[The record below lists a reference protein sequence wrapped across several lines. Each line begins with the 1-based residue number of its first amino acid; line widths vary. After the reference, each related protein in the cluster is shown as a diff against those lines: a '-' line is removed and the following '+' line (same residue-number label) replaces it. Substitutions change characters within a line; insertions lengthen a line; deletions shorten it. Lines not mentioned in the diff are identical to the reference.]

1 MIING
6 GILSAQEKYAV
17 LICGEAPPDWTE
29 LVDLNSGWGAPGDS
43 IQEEF
48 WNDTYLM
55 WEMLVTKFNY
65 DADNVYVLYYDRD
78 DFNPVGQADRY
89 NSGLLPPHLKP
100 ITDMAATRTS
110 VISLFEGFANGEN
123 KLTQDDF
130 LFVWTFGHG
139 GICGEEPPDRY
150 PCVELIGDGFI
161 WDFEFADLMDD
172 IDTEKKV
179 FWMQQCGGGAFADDL
194 ENVSSVFHSASLA
207 GEPAAASD
215 NYPDV
220 ENEVIN
226 NKVYQHAEFN
236 FHVYSSTNGQTPF
249 FTTIYDGQP
258 LSDADLN
265 SDNIISIYESWIWE
279 RDKESRDETPVYSDL
294 GSIGQQTSLLYPTL
308 LSTDISAASNITHR
322 GLIGISK
329 DIHVPQG
336 SQLTIHDNAVLHLVN
351 EANLIVD
358 QGATLIIGD
367 NVTITGTNS
376 NNELI
381 VEGNIT
387 IGENVVINSQ
397 NNVSWN
403 IYLKNES
410 QNLTLLNTEFT
421 DCSVDSWCN
430 TFTLT
435 NGTITDCKCFSSHRG
450 SVSITNTDIF
460 KTEIYLENEDD
471 NDNYISLTDN
481 DFSEGVDKTAIHIW
495 NYRKYE
501 IEDNTIEGFYDGI
514 KIMQCG
520 YGTVDKYRV
529 MENTITNCAHS
540 GIIADGSRGV
550 ISNNH
555 ISDNMYGVWLGD
567 HCISAFL

>member
-1 MIING
+1 MPQCFAGAGIPYIKAPERIIMTAVNDSMVA
-6 GILSAQEKYAV
+6 SAA
-17 LICGEAPPDWTE
+17 
-29 LVDLNSGWGAPGDS
+29 
-43 IQEEF
+43 
-48 WNDTYLM
+48 DTC
-55 WEMLVTKFNY
+55 
-65 DADNVYVLYYDRD
+65 YY
-78 DFNPVGQADRY
+78 
-89 NSGLLPPHLKP
+89 
-100 ITDMAATRTS
+100 
-110 VISLFEGFANGEN
+110 
-123 KLTQDDF
+123 
-130 LFVWTFGHG
+130 
-139 GICGEEPPDRY
+139 
-150 PCVELIGDGFI
+150 
-161 WDFEFADLMDD
+161 DD
-172 IDTEKKV
+172 ID
-179 FWMQQCGGGAFADDL
+179 FAGDPSPGTRYDSPEL
-194 ENVSSVFHSASLA
+194 EIYNGDTVMYRHS
-207 GEPAAASD
+207 
-215 NYPDV
+215 
-220 ENEVIN
+220 
-226 NKVYQHAEFN
+226 EFN
-236 FHVYSSTNGQTPF
+236 LHFFNSLNYLTPDSLSYYP
-249 FTTIYDGQP
+249 TSGGNIQ
-258 LSDADLN
+258 LSDADVNNDGITSISESYDWIRSHDSKMRYDPGLHWDDPQL
-265 SDNIISIYESWIWE
+265 SDSSNIAS
-279 RDKESRDETPVYSDL
+279 
-294 GSIGQQTSLLYPTL
+294 QTSLEYPTL
-308 LSTDISAASNITHR
+308 LSTDIPAASNIAHR

-387 IGENVVINSQ
+387 IGENVVFNSQ
-397 NNVSWN
+397 SNVSWD

-430 TFTLT
+430 TFILT
-435 NGTITDCKCFSSHRG
+435 NGTITDCKSFSSHRG
-450 SVSITNTDIF
+450 TVTITNTDIL

-471 NDNYISLTDN
+471 NDNFISLINN
-481 DFSEGVDKTAIHIW
+481 DFSEGVDKTAIHLW

-529 MENTITNCAHS
+529 TENTITNCAHS
-540 GIIADGSRGV
+540 GIIAYGSRGV